1 MVYFEIFWVDL
12 YAELSLVYYLFL
24 SWMSTKHYFVTFFS
38 WCLYNGWFLYLH
50 FIHHPRVCWLLSS
63 QFVSCKMKVN
73 VRTCTI
79 NPICCST
86 ILCCCLSKW
95 SVWEDMRVFTLNKRP
110 DKLIVQQNGVIYT
123 AFYVLNMKRFICA
136 HRATLNETC
145 PESNRWHACCGSVVG
160 CLYLD
165 ATKEQA
171 QWV

>member
-24 SWMSTKHYFVTFFS
+24 SWMSPKHYFVTFFSFS

-50 FIHHPRVCWLLSS
+50 FIHHPRVCSLLSS

-73 VRTCTI
+73 VKTCTI

-86 ILCCCLSKW
+86 ILCCRLSKW
-95 SVWEDMRVFTLNKRP
+95 SVWEDMNVFTLNKRQAHRSTKWC
-110 DKLIVQQNGVIYT
+110 DLHCFI
-123 AFYVLNMKRFICA
+123 RFTGTR
-136 HRATLNETC
+136 RATLNQTC
-145 PESNRWHACCGSVVG
+145 PESNRWHACCGSVLG
-160 CLYLD
+160 CLDLD
-165 ATKEQA
+165 ANKEQA